1 LQLTEKRIVAI
12 CKKIL
17 CILIIELIHGKKIQ
31 MEHFLV
37 FYSNQKKFSE
47 TGFTKLLLIY

>member
-1 LQLTEKRIVAI
+1 
-12 CKKIL
+12 
-17 CILIIELIHGKKIQ
+17 